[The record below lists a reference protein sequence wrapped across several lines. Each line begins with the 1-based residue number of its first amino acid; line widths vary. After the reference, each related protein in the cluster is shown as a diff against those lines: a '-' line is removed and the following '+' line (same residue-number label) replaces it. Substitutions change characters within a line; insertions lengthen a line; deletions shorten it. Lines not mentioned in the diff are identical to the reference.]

1 MPHSKSVSE
10 MNCNF
15 AKNIPKMEDIEIY
28 NKTVMRLNNNCGVVR
43 IKKKKKTKLE
53 EKNQITISR
62 LFINGKLKMHS
73 SLSTGLC
80 HQN

>member
-1 MPHSKSVSE
+1 

-43 IKKKKKTKLE
+43 IKKKKKNKIRG
-53 EKNQITISR
+53 EKSNNNQS
-62 LFINGKLKMHS
+62 FV
-73 SLSTGLC
+73 
-80 HQN
+80 HQWKT